1 MDGIRVSG
9 WQVPSADVDLHR
21 GEQQA
26 WRSQAAVAGLTHRDE
41 RRLMELAFA
50 ALVIIIG
57 GYVIL
62 RGLA

>member
-41 RRLMELAFA
+41 RRLMEPGFA
-50 ALVIIIG
+50 ALVIAIG
-57 GYVIL
+57 GYVICN
-62 RGLA
+62 GLA